1 MKVLI
6 VDDDPV
12 SRRVLEAFL
21 ARWGYEVWQAENGTA
36 ALEKLAA
43 NDAPRLAILDWM
55 MPGLDGVEVCRRLRA
70 AQPPLPIYLIV
81 LTAKGNSEDI
91 VEGLGA
97 GADDYVT
104 KPFHRE
110 VLRARVQVGERVLAL
125 QTKLRER
132 VEELEAALAKIRT
145 LQGLLPICSYCKR
158 IRDDRNYWQQVE
170 EYFGEHSGA
179 EFSHGICPEC
189 YAKHVAPELNK
200 AADKKA

>member
-1 MKVLI
+1 M
-6 VDDDPV
+6 
-12 SRRVLEAFL
+12 
-21 ARWGYEVWQAENGTA
+21 
-36 ALEKLAA
+36 
-43 NDAPRLAILDWM
+43 
-55 MPGLDGVEVCRRLRA
+55 
-70 AQPPLPIYLIV
+70 
-81 LTAKGNSEDI
+81 
-91 VEGLGA
+91 
-97 GADDYVT
+97 
-104 KPFHRE
+104 
-110 VLRARVQVGERVLAL
+110 QVGERVLAL